1 MLITW
6 IIIGVI
12 GVIAITFF
20 YFFNRFAVLGN
31 RIDNSLSQINVQ
43 LKRRADLIPNLIET
57 VKGYAKHEKGI
68 IKEVTEA
75 RKALVSAGNIE
86 AKVKANDK
94 LESALKSIFAL
105 AENSPDSRIEKWGWS
120 FVYKL
125 FRENISLVKNKQSID
140 FFKRLIETTN
150 DVLVKKEATCNLM
163 KVYYYNNMYG
173 KAFELANNISDKYEH
188 KYRTEAE
195 MVKKSIEWDNKY

>member
-12 GVIAITFF
+12 AVVIITFF

-86 AKVKANDK
+86 AKVKADEK
-94 LESALKSIFAL
+94 LEKALKTIFAL
-105 AENSPDSRIEKWGWS
+105 AENYPNLKANENFLELQRELATTEDKIAYSR
-120 FVYKL
+120 
-125 FRENISLVKNKQSID
+125 Q
-140 FFKRLIETTN
+140 
-150 DVLVKKEATCNLM
+150 
-163 KVYYYNNMYG
+163 YYNDSILAYNDLCKTFPGVFFARIYG
-173 KAFELANNISDKYEH
+173 KKPREYLQIA
-188 KYRTEAE
+188 EAE
-195 MVKKSIEWDNKY
+195 KKNVKVEF